1 MHQPP
6 RKATDK
12 ESDVLRLQSTM
23 AHCISKDYK
32 ISKLM
37 RLYMGNLNVA
47 PAFNE
52 DNVPASVAFVPVSSA
67 IAPASAAIKLFKNYS
82 CPPRSGASIGKRDD
96 AKQSVNMKLAAAR
109 FVYANK

>member
-47 PAFNE
+47 PCNE
-52 DNVPASVAFVPVSSA
+52 DNVLASVASVPASSA
-67 IAPASAAIKLFKNYS
+67 IAPASVAITLVKKHS
-82 CPPRSGASIGKRDD
+82 RPPRSPASIGKRDD
-96 AKQSVNMKLAAAR
+96 ANMTLVTER
-109 FVYANK
+109 FVYGANK